1 MPDGLSK
8 VVLGAAAANG
18 ARVVDDEP
26 EADGELLEGQP
37 GEPTG
42 VHVGDDTVEP
52 RPTAA
57 AGSACATAGVR
68 IAAAAIAHAA
78 APV

>member
-1 MPDGLSK
+1 M
-8 VVLGAAAANG
+8 LGEAAANG

-26 EADGELLEGQP
+26 EADGELLAGHP

-42 VHVGDDTVEP
+42 VHVGDDRVEP
-52 RPTAA
+52 SPTAA
-57 AGSACATAGVR
+57 VGSACATAGVR

-78 APV
+78 ALV